1 MWPNRQKVCHSTD
14 NVNNYL
20 VDNNRCV
27 QPMQIDVCEHIRTR
41 YRSINYNYLCCRCPG
56 NITFLAVLCNMYKWY
71 TCTYHRRRIRIEQ
84 FLRVEWKLSREI
96 RRYVS
101 RFFFKHNNNTEEK
114 TRYNKSL
121 LLFSFSSFSLF
132 AAFELI
138 WKCCINRC

>member
-1 MWPNRQKVCHSTD
+1 MWPTHRQKVCHSTD

-114 TRYNKSL
+114 HGTINLYCCLAFLPSPSL
-121 LLFSFSSFSLF
+121 LRS
-132 AAFELI
+132 
-138 WKCCINRC
+138 N